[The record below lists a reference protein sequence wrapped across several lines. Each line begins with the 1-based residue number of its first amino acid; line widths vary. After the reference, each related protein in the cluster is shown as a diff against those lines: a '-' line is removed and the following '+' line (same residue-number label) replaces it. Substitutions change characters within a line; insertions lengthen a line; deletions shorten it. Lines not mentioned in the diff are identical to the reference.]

1 LTRAEEITLDVMDLE
16 PPEPF
21 ERVTEALGKLEP
33 GQYIRI
39 DLRRRPML
47 LYPWLAEHG
56 FAEQTRQIDDDV
68 YCILIWSASD
78 PETEKA
84 IDQLSG

>member
-1 LTRAEEITLDVMDLE
+1 MTRAEEITLDVMDLE

-47 LYPWLAEHG
+47 LYPWLAEHN
-56 FAEQTRQIDDDV
+56 FAERTQQIDDDIYRV
-68 YCILIWSASD
+68 LIWSASD
-78 PETEKA
+78 PETEKT